1 MDYSLLFYMILLS
14 SLMVHLSYRV
24 RRKDIRVNI
33 LFWFSS
39 LFLGTSILSIGFLIF
54 SPEGVSRSLQM
65 IMSLL
70 YGPFLLLA
78 VAEYLNFQIRSLRLY
93 LHFIPFFLLLMC
105 YLILLS
111 QSRWSALPKEEW
123 TIGFRGIA
131 FVSCFLSSIYVLYLL
146 YCRMIAG
153 CRGSM

>member
-1 MDYSLLFYMILLS
+1 
-14 SLMVHLSYRV
+14 
-24 RRKDIRVNI
+24 
-33 LFWFSS
+33 
-39 LFLGTSILSIGFLIF
+39 
-54 SPEGVSRSLQM
+54 M

-111 QSRWSALPKEEW
+111 QSRWWALTKEEW
-123 TIGFRGIA
+123 TIAFHGIA
-131 FVSCFLSSIYVLYLL
+131 FVSCFFYSIYSMYLL
-146 YCRMIAG
+146 EQRKISG
-153 CRGSM
+153 TPGSTLIRVVSLFILL

>member
-70 YGPFLLLA
+70 YGPFLLFA
-78 VAEYLNFQIRSLRLY
+78 VAEY
-93 LHFIPFFLLLMC
+93 FIFHIL
-105 YLILLS
+105 LILLYLS
-111 QSRWSALPKEEW
+111 FI
-123 TIGFRGIA
+123 TF
-131 FVSCFLSSIYVLYLL
+131 FLFFF
-146 YCRMIAG
+146 
-153 CRGSM
+153 